1 VLKVDVKGY
10 QGSIQRSAE
19 VYSND
24 PAHPQI
30 KLNILVSVDV
40 PVTIEPRGVMLG
52 GTVGDEISQ
61 VVVLK
66 GHMDKPLELDQ
77 GTNSLPDKVA
87 YEVTTVKK
95 GKEYRVTFRNIS
107 RVEDDKYSG
116 TVMFRTN
123 YPEQPEITIQ
133 CLGYIWK
140 QGTVI
145 PSIDEL
151 EQNSKKPEK
160 TKGGEA
166 RDNKKN

>member
-1 VLKVDVKGY
+1 VLKVEVKGY
-10 QGSIQRSAE
+10 QGNIEKSAE

-30 KLNILVSVDV
+30 KLSILASVDV
-40 PVTIEPRGVMLG
+40 AVTVEPRGVMLG
-52 GTVGDEISQ
+52 GAVGDEIRQ

-66 GHMDKPLELDQ
+66 GHTDKPLELDQ
-77 GTNSLPDKVA
+77 GTNSLPEKLA
-87 YEVTTVKK
+87 YEVAKVKE
-95 GKEYRVTFRNIS
+95 GREYRVTFRNIS

-123 YPEQPEITIQ
+123 YPEQPEITIH

-145 PSIDEL
+145 PGIEEL
-151 EQNSKKPEK
+151 EQDSKKPEK
-160 TKGGEA
+160 IPGGEA
-166 RDNKKN
+166 RSGKKQ

>member
-1 VLKVDVKGY
+1 
-10 QGSIQRSAE
+10 
-19 VYSND
+19 
-24 PAHPQI
+24 
-30 KLNILVSVDV
+30 
-40 PVTIEPRGVMLG
+40 
-52 GTVGDEISQ
+52 
-61 VVVLK
+61 
-66 GHMDKPLELDQ
+66 
-77 GTNSLPDKVA
+77 
-87 YEVTTVKK
+87 VTTVKK